1 MFVMKN
7 FFDTEIV
14 KIYLGAIQYKL
25 SLERNQLDLVSIKFP
40 ARDLKETQIK
50 YSMKGQAATRKGYS
64 VV

>member
-1 MFVMKN
+1 MYVMKN

-25 SLERNQLDLVSIKFP
+25 SLERNQLDLVSVNFP

-50 YSMKGQAATRKGYS
+50 YSVKG
-64 VV
+64 